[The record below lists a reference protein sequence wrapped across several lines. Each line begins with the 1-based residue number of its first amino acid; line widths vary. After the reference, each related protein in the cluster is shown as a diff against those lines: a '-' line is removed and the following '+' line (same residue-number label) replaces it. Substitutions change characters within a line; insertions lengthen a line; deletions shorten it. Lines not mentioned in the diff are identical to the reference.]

1 MPVRRIIFCCAVA
14 VLFATAPPVRAQS
27 ASGSASTPQASQP
40 SQSSPSNAAQSSSS
54 SRQTG
59 SETIMVYHRP
69 SEREKLKNYAFDTF
83 GPYPIITAIASGGI
97 QQAENRPPDWHQ
109 GWDSFGERVG
119 SAYGIQVVT
128 TSTRYILAEAFRE
141 DTLYY
146 RCACSGFFPRLGH
159 ALLSTVTARRGDDGH
174 YFFSFAALSAPY
186 AGTMTAA
193 LGWYPSRYKPM
204 DGFRMGNFNL
214 ATAAGQ
220 NVALEFIYGGPHS
233 MLGRFR
239 ILHKRTG
246 DDRTNP

>member
-1 MPVRRIIFCCAVA
+1 MTARRTILLSLAALVVA
-14 VLFATAPPVRAQS
+14 AAPAARGQSAAGAGANPQAAQPAQPGTAQATATAPTQVEVAPA
-27 ASGSASTPQASQP
+27 
-40 SQSSPSNAAQSSSS
+40 
-54 SRQTG
+54 
-59 SETIMVYHRP
+59 YHRP
-69 SEREKLKNYAFDTF
+69 TEHEKLRNFAFDTF
-83 GPYPIITAIASGGI
+83 GPYPIITAIGSAGI
-97 QQAENRPPDWHQ
+97 QQAQNRPPDWHQ
-109 GWDSFGERVG
+109 GWEPFGDRLG

-128 TSTRYILAEAFRE
+128 TSTRYLLAEAFRE

-174 YFFSFAALSAPY
+174 SFFSLAALGAPY

-214 ATAAGQ
+214 MSAAGQ

-239 ILHKRTG
+239 ILRKRTG
-246 DDRTNP
+246 DDRSSNPQQ